1 METKVNVFRI
11 NILKISLILLSVF
24 LIASCKDDKRVISIS
39 GVTKDPIQNTLVE
52 GVTVTLLSQKTTT
65 GTFSYNFVK
74 EATTQSNAQGEF
86 SFDFTFSYNVAFK
99 LEMVKENYFSQT
111 EVFEIEELP
120 DDDHYYGE
128 FDLYPEATIRF
139 HFVNQN
145 PFNAAD
151 NVQYRILNW
160 DVDCDGCCPYIF
172 RGFTGYII
180 DETFECRVYGNREY
194 EIEFIVTK
202 NTHSSFPKRV
212 VNCEA
217 FTTTD
222 VELLF

>member
-1 METKVNVFRI
+1 MKIKENGLRI
-11 NILKISLILLSVF
+11 NHLNCSILLVALLL
-24 LIASCKDDKRVISIS
+24 LIGCKDDKRVISIL
-39 GVTKDPIQNTLVE
+39 GITKDPIQNTPVE
-52 GVTVTLLSQKTTT
+52 GVTITLLSQKTTT
-65 GTFSYNFVK
+65 GTFSYNFVE

-86 SFDFTFSYNVAFK
+86 FFNFTFSYNVAFK
-99 LEMVKENYFSQT
+99 LEMVKENYFSST
-111 EVFEIEELP
+111 EVFEIEAIP
-120 DDDHYYGE
+120 DDDHYFGE

-139 HFVNQN
+139 HLLNQN

-160 DVDCDGCCPYIF
+160 DVACDGCCPYIF

-180 DETFECRVYGNREY
+180 DETFECRVYGNQEY

-202 NTHSSFPKRV
+202 NTHSTFPKRV